1 MLKKLR
7 EWRRPPPIVAA
18 VPDGLRVYA
27 IGDVHG
33 RLDLLDTLIGMIEAD
48 NQSRPVAESQ
58 VIFLG
63 DLIDRGPD
71 SAHVVERA
79 LALRRAA
86 PNTRFI
92 MGNHEEMLLKV
103 LGGDLTN
110 FGAYMLH
117 GGHET
122 ILSYGITEDDVR
134 TLDEESL
141 ATALQRAI
149 PRHHLDFLASFEDLI
164 EIGDYAFVHAGV
176 RPGIDLSAQQPS
188 DTRWIRQD
196 FLDHTA
202 PFGRVIVHGH
212 SIARD
217 IEWRAN
223 RIGIDTGAYASG
235 KLTALGLE
243 GDAHWSL
250 ST

>member
-7 EWRRPPPIVAA
+7 EWRRPPPMVAA

-33 RLDLLDTLIGMIEAD
+33 RLDLLDTLIDMIEAD

-71 SAHVVERA
+71 SAHVVDRA
-79 LALRRAA
+79 LALRRAT
-86 PNTRFI
+86 PNTRFVK
-92 MGNHEEMLLKV
+92 GNHEEMLLKL
-103 LGGDLTN
+103 LGGDLAN

-134 TLDEESL
+134 MLDEESL
-141 ATALQRAI
+141 ATALRRAI
-149 PRHHLDFLASFEDLI
+149 PRHHVEFLTSFEDLI

-176 RPGIDLSAQQPS
+176 RPGIDLSAQKPS

-212 SIARD
+212 SIARE

-243 GDAHWSL
+243 GDTRWSL